1 MVVFLSAVP
10 AGFLR
15 TGVFIN
21 FALVNRHSIAGMED
35 FVPSADAI
43 SNWSFKKPSPDVTDS
58 SNKEADHAD
67 QDPLHEYEEVSPLV
81 SFLVAW
87 DLEELAHVIT
97 PSFKDDL
104 EALLMATEIDLKL
117 AGLVTGPRKKL
128 LRAIAMHNEELEN
141 HGPPE
146 DTRL

>member
-1 MVVFLSAVP
+1 
-10 AGFLR
+10 
-15 TGVFIN
+15 
-21 FALVNRHSIAGMED
+21 MEE
-35 FVPSADAI
+35 FVPSEAAI
-43 SNWSFKKPSPDVTDS
+43 SNWSFQKPTSDVTDS
-58 SNKEADHAD
+58 SNKDLDHAD
-67 QDPLHEYEEVSPLV
+67 QDPLHGYEEVSPLV

-87 DLEELAHVIT
+87 DLEELAHVLT

-104 EALLMATEIDLKL
+104 EALLMATEVDLKL

-128 LRAIAMHNEELEN
+128 LRAIELHNQEMDS